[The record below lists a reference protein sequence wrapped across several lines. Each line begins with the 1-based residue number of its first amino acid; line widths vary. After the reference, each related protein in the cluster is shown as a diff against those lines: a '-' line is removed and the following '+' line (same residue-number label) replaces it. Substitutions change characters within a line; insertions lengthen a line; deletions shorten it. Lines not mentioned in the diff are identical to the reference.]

1 MGSRNTNLQ
10 DNYSKRH
17 EVERTCKRKK
27 CLIIKHL
34 TVIQATDNYL
44 RKQKYI
50 F

>member
-17 EVERTCKRKK
+17 EVERTFKRKK

-34 TVIQATDNYL
+34 TVIQAATDNYL
-44 RKQKYI
+44 
-50 F
+50 